1 MSARVLRHLFL
12 GVALAASAAF
22 ALPAHADEPSAGHD
36 HDHAGHD
43 HAAAPEHAQV
53 AASGTGVETEG
64 HEAAEGHEG
73 AEGHHHVPKFEDYNF
88 WYGFLGENDDVEPS
102 FLWRPK
108 GTPVP
113 FGAMLLNS
121 AILYWLLVR
130 FAKKPI
136 AAALKTRKAN
146 ILKGMEE
153 AGQMKKDAEARLA
166 DYEQKLATVD
176 QEIERVREDM
186 RASGQSERK
195 RILAE
200 AKEKRTRMERDA
212 QTLIGQELKA
222 AREGLV
228 AEMSRSALRSAEAA
242 LRTKITAADQA
253 RLAED
258 YLNGIKNAATA
269 LRGKV

>member
-1 MSARVLRHLFL
+1 MRARVLRNWFL
-12 GVALAASAAF
+12 GVALAVGGSF
-22 ALPAHADEPSAGHD
+22 ALPALAAEPAPAHAE
-36 HDHAGHD
+36 
-43 HAAAPEHAQV
+43 V
-53 AASGTGVETEG
+53 AASGTGEET
-64 HEAAEGHEG
+64 EAAEDHE
-73 AEGHHHVPKFEDYNF
+73 HHVPKFEDYNF
-88 WYGFLGENDDVEPS
+88 FYGFLGEKDDVEPS
-102 FLWRPK
+102 ILWRPV

-121 AILYWLLVR
+121 AVLYWLLIR

-136 AAALKTRKAN
+136 ADALKSRKAN
-146 ILKGMEE
+146 ILRGMEE

-176 QEIERVREDM
+176 QEIERVRQDM
-186 RASGQSERK
+186 RSAGESERK

-212 QTLIGQELKA
+212 QTLISQELKS
-222 AREGLV
+222 AREGLLS
-228 AEMSRSALRSAEAA
+228 EMSRAALRSAEST
-242 LRTKITAADQA
+242 LRSRVTAADQA

-258 YLNGIKNAATA
+258 YLAGIKTAATA